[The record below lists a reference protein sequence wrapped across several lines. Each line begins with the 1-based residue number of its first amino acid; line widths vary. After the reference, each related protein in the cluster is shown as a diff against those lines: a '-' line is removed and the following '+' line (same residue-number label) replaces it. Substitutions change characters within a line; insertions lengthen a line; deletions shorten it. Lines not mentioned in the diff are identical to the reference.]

1 MADNY
6 VPPEG
11 DKLKLTFSGEYIIP
25 DGDKITLDFAKQ
37 GGGGPAV
44 ESYIF
49 PIGYNTNL
57 FGSIVIFQQQ
67 FIRPLGFIEVKWGS
81 PKLHNLRQ
89 IATVNGIPAPPVP
102 SPTVISKNRYVRP
115 TGQVFSIVE
124 KPRVWNQRTVITGK
138 GYVATLWGDNVIWNR
153 NHEARDVSAGEQTL
167 FGKHRAYN
175 SVQKIAP
182 RGVDSLVFAYPNVRN
197 KTPQIDVKGATHTA
211 FGVHTLSNVRNVVY
225 PKSFGSDEHGRPTI
239 ANRTKEIKGP
249 YPWVYPNTWGIGT
262 PYVRGGKKTIF
273 VKAGPNELWGET
285 KIQLGTFTQIIE
297 PKGFDNLKFG
307 DIVMSPR
314 TISTL
319 GFKSGW
325 FGTPS
330 LIRPVLVPTS
340 IASNMRFGLPR
351 VYENPW
357 YVHAPTLGDSLEVGT
372 PTIRDAL
379 TKVYTHSDLNIVDT
393 FGIARIYNFNR
404 YIYPVGY
411 APDDIFIWNKIF
423 NSKKIVTLKG
433 WESELWGR
441 PSFVGTPELVI
452 RGFNSNEFGNT
463 EVSAG
468 IRKLNVK
475 GSDVSKIGNHVVT
488 GTPDLKPKPFTSSDV
503 GEPTVMNWSR
513 TVKAAS
519 LRDTSLFGNT
529 TVWLKHRWV
538 KPEGFESELYG
549 DQFISNFLRWLEPK
563 GTPSSNKFGEHWA
576 SHAKRY
582 IEPQGIFKEFEHL
595 HRVGGDQFINLNEG
609 IYGTAFGTRII
620 PERQYLY
627 PLGIVPTFGVP
638 TVNLNTRFINPRGIN
653 SGDGEGHEMFGQ
665 GHVFNSRQYIRQY
678 FIKESGLVPP
688 ELNTTWTHIWNRN
701 KKIGQIGTRFD
712 KFGYHQIYNN
722 ARLIE
727 PKGIAAPDITVS
739 LVAYR
744 VREVLPESIDK
755 SFMGSWL
762 VVWNSARPIG
772 VSGIASKLK
781 FGLPEVRNTRR
792 YFPYITAGELT
803 EFGLPMVA
811 YRVRELTFDSRYT
824 IAPPLIPLPEVKLQ
838 KRYVEPLSFEQARY
852 GKPSLSIHWNKVTPR
867 WTHQDYFGQPFV
879 KNVTPEI
886 LMRGYHA
893 AEYGHPTV
901 FNSNQFLKLD
911 GYGAQLFGRAKVE
924 HRNKTIQVKGSNELR
939 IGLHKVIKGASPPY
953 GLQHITLEKIGYDG
967 LPTEGYGIPK
977 GDVGKPYM
985 NQNVI
990 YARGIPA
997 PQAFG
1002 EALVQNNT
1010 ITVDYGPFAN
1020 MVGEPT
1026 VIVMRR
1032 YLKPESIKSETEV
1045 GKPRLSPHTIYA
1057 PTGAPPQAIAN
1068 HPIGQTPLPVNAG
1081 VKFGNARVVN
1091 RHRAIR
1097 GYGVSH
1103 MLLGTPNVFLRTNY
1117 VFVNGIR
1124 SFRMG
1129 AVNVGDGVQTI
1140 KQFASSS
1147 FAAIGWHTVSRP
1159 IDTTQRIRV
1168 LGFDSL
1174 VIGKHWAS
1182 KWIREIYPI
1191 GLNSQAMGSS
1201 RGEQSFYKPQSLH
1214 VGFPMPTIP
1223 QGFNAEIFGK
1233 HWVSLKVRNVEP
1245 KGFDMFIMEYD
1256 YTAFDKRMRVTR
1268 KNIPIATKQLIVA
1281 GIDGC
1286 TFGTPDVKLGVQ
1298 YIRPDGNTDNFRKG
1312 VFK

>member
-1 MADNY
+1 MSNY
-6 VPPEG
+6 TPEG
-11 DKLKLTFSGEYIIP
+11 DKLDFTFSGVYSP
-25 DGDKITLDFAKQ
+25 DAEKLDFNFNR
-37 GGGGPAV
+37 GGGGQPSEAQ
-44 ESYIF
+44 YIF
-49 PIGYNTNL
+49 PSGIDSLAIGNVNVRLWHTFVKPTGEVYTLYGKPSLRNHWL
-57 FGSIVIFQQQ
+57 FVL
-67 FIRPLGFIEVKWGS
+67 P
-81 PKLHNLRQ
+81 
-89 IATVNGIPAPPVP
+89 NGLNSVQYGK
-102 SPTVISKNRYVRP
+102 PTVRNFTSNV
-115 TGQVFSIVE
+115 
-124 KPRVWNQRTVITGK
+124 NITGFVNTLYGRPAVK
-138 GYVATLWGDNVIWNR
+138 NLLNILLPRGFVASTWGDNKVYNR
-153 NHEARDVSAGEQTL
+153 NYEVSPTAGDQL
-167 FGKHRAYN
+167 KFGKP
-175 SVQKIAP
+175 SVRNATWY
-182 RGVDSLVFAYPNVRN
+182 VYPNGIFAATFGSTRVSNYYRVLRPTSINESVVSNAAIVVNRN
-197 KTPQIDVKGATHTA
+197 KTIAPIGIASQA
-211 FGVHTLSNVRNVVY
+211 FGRPEVDQTIRRVLVGTFDMSKQGFGNPSLKGGVNTIYPVSIISERIGQVVLNAMLVEQTIQPTGIEPLAI
-225 PKSFGSDEHGRPTI
+225 PKPAVSPRMI
-239 ANRTKEIKGP
+239 YTKGFVATS
-249 YPWVYPNTWGIGT
+249 YGT
-262 PYVRGGKKTIF
+262 PNLRRMTLAVRGFDAFQGFGIPWLSTS
-273 VKAGPNELWGET
+273 PQT
-285 KIQLGTFTQIIE
+285 
-297 PKGFDNLKFG
+297 PKLVGFDTQL
-307 DIVMSPR
+307 
-314 TISTL
+314 
-319 GFKSGW
+319 
-325 FGTPS
+325 FGTPKVIHRNFKLYPLTDGMVTS
-330 LIRPVLVPTS
+330 VFGVP
-340 IASNMRFGLPR
+340 
-351 VYENPW
+351 
-357 YVHAPTLGDSLEVGT
+357 
-372 PTIRDAL
+372 
-379 TKVYTHSDLNIVDT
+379 
-393 FGIARIYNFNR
+393 RIYNHNR
-404 YIYPVGY
+404 YIYPVGFK
-411 APDDIFIWNKIF
+411 PDDIFEWNKIF

-433 WESELWGR
+433 WESVQWGR
-441 PSFVGTPELVI
+441 PRIIGTPELLI
-452 RGFNSNEFGNT
+452 QGISSQEFGHT

-468 IRKLNVK
+468 TRTIRAK
-475 GSDVSKIGNHVVT
+475 GADSLKMGKPLVE
-488 GTPDLKPKPFTSSDV
+488 GTPSITPRPFSSADMGV
-503 GEPTVMNWSR
+503 PTVANR
-513 TVKAAS
+513 TRFVTPAS
-519 LRDTSLFGNT
+519 LRDTSLFGDT
-529 TVWLKHRWV
+529 TVWLKRRWV
-538 KPEGFESELYG
+538 KPEGFESERYG
-549 DQFISNFLRWLEPK
+549 DQFVSNFLRWVEPK
-563 GTPSSNKFGEHWA
+563 GTPSSNKFGTHWA
-576 SHAKRY
+576 SHARRY

-595 HRVGGDQFINLNEG
+595 HKVGGDQFINLNEG

-627 PLGIVPTFGVP
+627 PLGIVPAFGTP
-638 TVNLNTRFINPRGIN
+638 AVNLNTRFITPRGIN

-665 GHVFNSRQYIRQY
+665 GNVFNSRQYIRQY

-824 IAPPLIPLPEVKLQ
+824 IAPPIISLPEVKLQ

-852 GKPSLSIHWNKVTPR
+852 GRPSLSIHWNKVTPR
-867 WTHQDYFGQPFV
+867 WTHQEHFGQPFV
-879 KNVTPEI
+879 KNVTPEV

-893 AEYGHPTV
+893 AEYGRPTV
-901 FNSNQFLKLD
+901 FNSNQFLKFD

-939 IGLHKVIKGASPPY
+939 IGVHKVIKGASPPH
-953 GLQHITLEKIGYDG
+953 GLQHISLEKIGADG
-967 LPTEGYGIPK
+967 LPTDGYGIPK
-977 GDVGKPYM
+977 GELGKPYM

-1026 VIVMRR
+1026 IIVMRR

-1057 PTGAPPQAIAN
+1057 PTGAPPQAVAN
-1068 HPIGQTPLPVNAG
+1068 HPISQTPSPVNAG
-1081 VKFGNARVVN
+1081 VKFGNAMVVN
-1091 RHRAIR
+1091 RHRGIR

-1103 MLLGTPNVFLRTNY
+1103 MILGTPNVFLRTNY

-1140 KQFASSS
+1140 KQFASPS
-1147 FAAIGWHTVSRP
+1147 FASIGEHTVSRP

-1168 LGFDSL
+1168 SGFDSL
-1174 VIGKHWAS
+1174 VFGKHWAS

-1223 QGFNAEIFGK
+1223 QGFNAEVFGK

-1268 KNIPIATKQLIVA
+1268 KNIPIAAKQLIVA